1 MSKIRSPE
9 DLEKFQKQIK
19 EKQEKVETFIT
30 MCGGTGC
37 KGSGCDDVIEELQEK
52 ISEKGLE
59 DKVSMKATGCQG
71 FCEKG
76 PLMVIRPEGNFYC
89 NIEPEDVEEILE
101 KTIINGEAIERLEYT
116 EPNTGENI
124 IKEKDIPF
132 YQNQE
137 RTVFKNNGFISP
149 TSIEDYFSVDG
160 YQGLAEALYDMSR
173 EEVVEEVSRSGLRGR
188 GGAGFPTG
196 KKWEFT
202 YEQESTPKYLI
213 CNSDEGDPGAYM
225 DRSLLEGN
233 PHLVLEGMMISA
245 YAVGAAKGFIYVR
258 TEYPLAVKHIKEA
271 IAEAKEWG
279 LLGEN
284 ILGTD
289 FDFEVEI
296 MEGAGA
302 FVCGEETA
310 LMASIEGKRGM
321 PSPRPPYPAQSGLW
335 GQPTNINNVE
345 TYGNVPLI
353 IRNGADWY
361 NSIGTESSKGTKIFA
376 LVGKVNNTGLI
387 EVPMGITLEEIVFD
401 LGGGIP
407 GDKEVKAVQTGGP
420 SGGCIPKDMLD
431 ISVDF
436 DKLEDVGSMMGSGGL
451 VVMDEDTCMVD
462 VAKFFLDFT
471 QDESCGECPPCRIGT
486 RRMLEILEKITSGQG
501 EEGDIELL
509 QNLGQEIIDTSLC
522 GLGQTAPNPVLST
535 IRYFRDEY
543 EAHIYDEAC
552 PAGVCQDLIYY
563 HVIADECQSCDRCR
577 QICPVDAIEG
587 EPGEDPYKIYDEP
600 CIRCGNCIEECPF
613 DAIEVVPGQRDEE
626 TAARLKT

>member
-1 MSKIRSPE
+1 MSKITSPE
-9 DLEKFQKQIK
+9 ELKKFQEQVK

-37 KGSGCDDVIEELQEK
+37 KGSGCEEVIEKLEEK
-52 ISEKGLE
+52 IPEKGLE
-59 DKVSMKATGCQG
+59 EKVSMKATGCQG

-89 NIEPEDVEEILE
+89 NIEPEDVDEILE

-116 EPNTGENI
+116 EPKSGKNI
-124 IKEKDIPF
+124 VKEKDIPF

-149 TSIEDYFSVDG
+149 TSIEDYFSVEG
-160 YQGLAEALYDMSR
+160 YEGLAEALYDMSR
-173 EEVVEEVSRSGLRGR
+173 EEVIEEVSRSGLRGR

-196 KKWEFT
+196 KKWQFT
-202 YEQESTPKYLI
+202 YEEESTPKYLI

-225 DRSLLEGN
+225 DRSILEGN
-233 PHLVLEGMMISA
+233 PHLVLEGMMIAA
-245 YAVGAAKGFIYVR
+245 YAVGADKGFIYVR

-271 IAEAKEWG
+271 IAQAKEWG

-289 FDFEVEI
+289 FGFEVEI

-353 IRNGADWY
+353 IKNGADWY
-361 NSIGTESSKGTKIFA
+361 NSIGTENSKGTKIFA

-387 EVPMGITLEEIVFD
+387 EVPMGISLEEIVFD

-407 GDKEVKAVQTGGP
+407 GGKEVKAVQTGGP

-431 ISVDF
+431 IPVDF
-436 DKLEDVGSMMGSGGL
+436 DKLNEVGSMMGSGGL

-486 RRMLEILEKITSGQG
+486 RRMLEILERITSGEG

-509 QNLGQEIIDTSLC
+509 KNLGQEIIDTSLC
-522 GLGQTAPNPVLST
+522 GLGKTAPNPVLST
-535 IRYFRDEY
+535 IRYFQDEY
-543 EAHIYDEAC
+543 EAHIYDKSC

-563 HVIADECQSCDRCR
+563 HVIPDECQSCDRCR

-587 EPGEDPYKIYDEP
+587 EPGEDPYIIYDET

-613 DAIEVVPGQRDEE
+613 DAIEVVPGQKEE
-626 TAARLKT
+626 DTARLKN

>member
-1 MSKIRSPE
+1 MSKIKSPE
-9 DLEKFQKQIK
+9 DLEKFQKQVK
-19 EKQEKVETFIT
+19 EKQEKIETFIT

-37 KGSGCDDVIEELQEK
+37 KGSGCEEVIEKLEEK
-52 ISEKGLE
+52 IPEKNLQ

-89 NIEPEDVEEILE
+89 NIEPEDVDEILE
-101 KTIINGEAIERLEYT
+101 KTIINGEPIERLEYT
-116 EPNTGENI
+116 EPETGENI
-124 IKEKDIPF
+124 VKERDIPF

-149 TSIEDYFSVDG
+149 TSIEDYFSVEG
-160 YQGLAEALYDMSR
+160 YSGLAEALYDMTS
-173 EEVVEEVSRSGLRGR
+173 EEIIEEVSRSGLRGR

-202 YEQESTPKYLI
+202 QQEDSTPKYLI

-233 PHLVLEGMMISA
+233 PHLVLEGMMIAA
-245 YAVGAAKGFIYVR
+245 YAVGASKGFIYVR
-258 TEYPLAVKHIKEA
+258 TEYPLAVKHIKKA
-271 IAEAKEWG
+271 IAQAKEWG

-289 FDFEVEI
+289 FNFEVEI

-353 IRNGADWY
+353 IKNGADWY
-361 NSIGTESSKGTKIFA
+361 NSIGTENSKGTKIFA

-387 EVPMGITLEEIVFD
+387 EVPMGISLEEIVFD

-431 ISVDF
+431 ISIDF
-436 DKLEDVGSMMGSGGL
+436 DKLTEVGSMMGSGGL

-486 RRMLEILEKITSGQG
+486 RRMLEILERITSGEG
-501 EEGDIELL
+501 EEGYI
-509 QNLGQEIIDTSLC
+509 
-522 GLGQTAPNPVLST
+522 
-535 IRYFRDEY
+535 
-543 EAHIYDEAC
+543 
-552 PAGVCQDLIYY
+552 
-563 HVIADECQSCDRCR
+563 
-577 QICPVDAIEG
+577 
-587 EPGEDPYKIYDEP
+587 
-600 CIRCGNCIEECPF
+600 
-613 DAIEVVPGQRDEE
+613 
-626 TAARLKT
+626 